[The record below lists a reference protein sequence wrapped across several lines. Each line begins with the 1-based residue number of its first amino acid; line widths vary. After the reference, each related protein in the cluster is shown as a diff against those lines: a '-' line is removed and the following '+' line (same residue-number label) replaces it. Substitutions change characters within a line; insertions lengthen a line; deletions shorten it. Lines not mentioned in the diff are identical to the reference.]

1 MGKEA
6 YKDIWVFAEQED
18 GVLSGTTFELL
29 AKAHDLKAKLG
40 GGDAVVAVLLGSGV
54 AGLAPTLFAYGAEK
68 VIVAENDALAQYSAR
83 PYERALVQLCE
94 KRKPSIFLFA
104 ASVQGRDVAP
114 RIMCSLR
121 TGLTADA
128 IDLDVD
134 EEGTFVQT
142 TPNFGGNILSH
153 IAIPEKRPQMVT
165 VHPRVFEPFEPKEGA
180 TGELITE
187 IVDVEPDADYVVVES
202 TKKVYDGKPID
213 ECEVLVAGGRGI
225 KSEEDLEQLRRLA
238 GLLGGE
244 LACSRPLCDNGW
256 MPHEEQ
262 IGQSGTTVKP
272 KFILNVA
279 ISGSVQYLAG
289 MQNAGCIM
297 SINHTASAPIYDVS
311 HYGAVVDYRK
321 LIPAVIDEIER
332 RKAK

>member
-68 VIVAENDALAQYSAR
+68 VIVTENDALAQYSAR
-83 PYERALVQLCE
+83 PYEKALVQLCE

-114 RIMCSLR
+114 RVMCSLR

-187 IVDVEPDADYVVVES
+187 TVDVEPDADYVVVES